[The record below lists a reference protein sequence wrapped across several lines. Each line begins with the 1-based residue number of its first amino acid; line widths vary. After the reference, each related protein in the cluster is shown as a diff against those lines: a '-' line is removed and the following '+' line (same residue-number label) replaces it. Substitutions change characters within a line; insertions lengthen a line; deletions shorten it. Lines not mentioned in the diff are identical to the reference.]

1 MIGTNW
7 IREQGMQDALL
18 VNALRKRGMDDVPLW
33 QRKFPK
39 RDAAMKHWNDLTPR
53 RYATEI
59 TDGMDFDIY
68 CTGPDLPAMVPAET
82 AFPADIPKDPKWVGT
97 YQIVVAAPL
106 VAFDICWQ
114 VDVPLRIM
122 TFSRGDWED
131 ELIALRSAGQNKV
144 GVP

>member
-1 MIGTNW
+1 MLAEAALAILARAG
-7 IREQGMQDALL
+7 EQMTGGENTGD
-18 VNALRKRGMDDVPLW
+18 KTW
-33 QRKFPK
+33 
-39 RDAAMKHWNDLTPR
+39 

-82 AFPADIPKDPKWVGT
+82 AFPADIPKEPKWVGT
-97 YQIVVAAPL
+97 YRIVVAAPL